1 MPNVTQTYLGTV
13 SYVSDQSQGGSE
25 FGLSEGSEI
34 TVTVT
39 YDSDLVPP
47 TGQYTYETNLGQNG
61 QIQITA
67 GNLSFD
73 AASDVSQ
80 TDGWP
85 LIQFNDG
92 QFAGVNTQQ
101 DFVNGYLSYNLDF
114 EETDWT
120 IYFSPEN
127 TIIANGTLSTPASS

>member
-1 MPNVTQTYLGTV
+1 MSIITQTYPGVVTYE
-13 SYVSDQSQGGSE
+13 SNQSQGGSD

-39 YDSDLVPP
+39 YDSSLVPP
-47 TGQYTYETNLGQNG
+47 SGPYTYETNLGQQG

-73 AASDVSQ
+73 AAGDTSQ

-92 QFAGVNTQQ
+92 QFAGINTQQ
-101 DFVNGYLSYNLDF
+101 DFNQTYLSYNLDF

-127 TIIANGTLSTPASS
+127 TIIVNGTLSTEPS